1 MAGVKWHFV
10 KLKVYL
16 TLSARPQIQ
25 KRPRPSQGKGGS
37 LECSTE
43 FLLPSALS
51 NLPTLRRHL
60 RPGRLRGE
68 KDPRKT
74 SHIRQRRVGILR
86 QFSRRSLPCLKQSIG
101 PNIEIRRPSTHPVNP
116 TPMLVAQEEVTREG
130 RVARVLDGVPIAKR
144 PLESADVTTPP
155 SAWASAREKRSAQN
169 FTHPAATRRHS

>member
-60 RPGRLRGE
+60 RPGRLRGK

-116 TPMLVAQEEVTREG
+116 TPMLVAQEEDEG
-130 RVARVLDGVPIAKR
+130 GGFHFMSTPR
-144 PLESADVTTPP
+144 P
-155 SAWASAREKRSAQN
+155 RSA
-169 FTHPAATRRHS
+169 PRRAPSRDLSWRSEARP